1 METQKPPTNNGKK
14 WSEKEN
20 EQLIKNISLHK
31 GNRVEIAK
39 IHERTVGGIRAQIN
53 RIIFKMH
60 NSNVSIE
67 EIKTATYLSEYE
79 IKQIIERKIKNIKRS
94 ENKMKNINIVVEEVE
109 TITKQTK
116 KGKWITQE
124 FCEIKK
130 ELSEIKQMLQKLI
143 EK

>member
-14 WSEKEN
+14 WSEEEN

-31 GNRVEIAK
+31 GNRAEVAT
-39 IHERTVGGIRAQIN
+39 IHERTQRSIRSQIN
-53 RIIFKMH
+53 KIAFKMH
-60 NSNVSIE
+60 NSNISIE

-79 IKQIIERKIKNIKRS
+79 IKQIIERRTKHKQS
-94 ENKMKNINIVVEEVE
+94 GDKMNDINFVVEEVE
-109 TITKQTK
+109 TINKQRK

-130 ELSEIKQMLQKLI
+130 ELSEIKQMLQKLL